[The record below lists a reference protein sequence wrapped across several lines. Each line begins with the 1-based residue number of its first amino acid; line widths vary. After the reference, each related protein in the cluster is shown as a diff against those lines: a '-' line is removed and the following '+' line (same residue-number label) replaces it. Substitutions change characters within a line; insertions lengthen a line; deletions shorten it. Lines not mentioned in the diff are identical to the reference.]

1 MGVCQT
7 KKPKRDSIKSF
18 SSKNSKSIP
27 YINPPFQTNKPND
40 SIDTNSI
47 NLKKEEF
54 QKSTNSKSEL
64 NDDSIKPPFKLLKN
78 SKAFYY
84 PNKGV
89 NETVIKIEI
98 DEKEK
103 SHPLNNEFIF
113 ILDISGSMGGYVN
126 QILTKAIPKVY
137 EKLNYPNEKKIHL
150 ITFESNSKYYH
161 WNKYDFMYSTIIGDG
176 GTNMSNVPLLLGEI
190 LDKIDKDSLVNILT
204 LSDGEIADQQLTLE
218 KAEKVYNTYNNK
230 FNYIN
235 SNAIRFLSYKNAN
248 PDTIALC
255 SLLNFNK
262 IKKSNLIEFNPDNLI
277 MTDDKL
283 EEFSNLIFENFKE
296 EISGWKISCE
306 NDEKKLR
313 IEPIG
318 ELKNQILLKQGSNTF
333 FYDGIIDNLPD
344 LVNVSSEEGIS
355 KSISFGE
362 NVNQGN
368 FYEIYKDTID
378 CIFDKVISNKVMNTD
393 ESKKRNQDFINY
405 IKLLE
410 TKTKETE
417 KIKTNNKLSSKLESI
432 ISNNEVSKLNSDQL
446 SDFIRKEKKECEN
459 ELKQIQKEIDKIT
472 KLDVNNND
480 CTILLIDNSKYMENY
495 IDNLIQNVIYQSLI
509 QLDLDTKHKIRIYGF
524 DDSEQS
530 VSLQKLK
537 NLHIDCDENERKI
550 CKVLDNIATLMINEP
565 NKKYNFICIFSG
577 EIEDQKDVR
586 ILAFKMLG
594 LREKI
599 RIKSRIVKYITNES
613 NFPKKENGQID
624 ESKNDDITYG
634 LIKQIDS
641 EGFYSCEPLV
651 IYENEEDDEKID
663 KFTQLFFNK
672 NNYNNKL

>member
-1 MGVCQT
+1 MG
-7 KKPKRDSIKSF
+7 P
-18 SSKNSKSIP
+18 
-27 YINPPFQTNKPND
+27 
-40 SIDTNSI
+40 
-47 NLKKEEF
+47 
-54 QKSTNSKSEL
+54 
-64 NDDSIKPPFKLLKN
+64 
-78 SKAFYY
+78 
-84 PNKGV
+84 
-89 NETVIKIEI
+89 
-98 DEKEK
+98 
-103 SHPLNNEFIF
+103 
-113 ILDISGSMGGYVN
+113 YVN
-126 QILTKAIPKVY
+126 QILTKVIPKVY
-137 EKLNYPNEKKIHL
+137 EKFNYPNEKKIYL
-150 ITFESNSKYYH
+150 ITFAMQSQYYH
-161 WNKYDFMYSTIIGDG
+161 WNKEEFMKSTIEGDG
-176 GTNMSNVPLLLGEI
+176 GSFIAGALDKLGEI
-190 LDKIDKDSLVNILT
+190 LNKIDKDSLVNILT
-204 LSDGEIADQQLTLE
+204 LSDGEIGDQLETLKKADKL
-218 KAEKVYNTYNNK
+218 YNTYYSK

-235 SNAIRFLSYKNAN
+235 SNAIRFLSYKNVI
-248 PDTIALC
+248 PETRALC

-262 IKKSNLIEFNPDNLI
+262 IKKSNLMEFNPHNPI
-277 MTDDKL
+277 MTNNKL

-344 LVNVSSEEGIS
+344 LVNVSSDEGS
-355 KSISFGE
+355 TKSISFGE
-362 NVNQGN
+362 DVNQEN
-368 FYEIYKDTID
+368 LNEIYKDTIY
-378 CIFDKVISNKVMNTD
+378 CIFDKVINNKVINTK
-393 ESKKRNQDFINY
+393 ESKKKNQDFINY

-410 TKTKETE
+410 TKTEETE
-417 KIKTNNKLSSKLESI
+417 KIKSNNKLSSKLESI
-432 ISNNEVSKLNSDQL
+432 TSDNEVSKLNSNQL
-446 SDFIRKEKKECEN
+446 NDFIQKEKKECEN

-651 IYENEEDDEKID
+651 IYENEEVNEKID

-672 NNYNNKL
+672 NIYNNKL

>member
-1 MGVCQT
+1 MGKCQSDNLKK
-7 KKPKRDSIKSF
+7 KKP
-18 SSKNSKSIP
+18 
-27 YINPPFQTNKPND
+27 INPPFETPD
-40 SIDTNSI
+40 
-47 NLKKEEF
+47 L
-54 QKSTNSKSEL
+54 STNSNSEL
-64 NDDSIKPPFKLLKN
+64 NNNSIKSP

-113 ILDISGSMGGYVN
+113 ILDISGSMGPYVN
-126 QILTKAIPKVY
+126 QILTKVIPKVY
-137 EKLNYPNEKKIHL
+137 EKFNYPNEKKIYL
-150 ITFESNSKYYH
+150 ITFAMQSQYYH
-161 WNKYDFMYSTIIGDG
+161 WNKEEFMKSTIEGDG
-176 GTNMSNVPLLLGEI
+176 GSFIAGALDKLGEI
-190 LDKIDKDSLVNILT
+190 LNKIDKDSLVNILT
-204 LSDGEIADQQLTLE
+204 LSDGEIGDQLETLKKADKL
-218 KAEKVYNTYNNK
+218 YNSYYSK

-235 SNAIRFLSYKNAN
+235 SNAIRFLSYKNVI
-248 PDTIALC
+248 PETRALC

-344 LVNVSSEEGIS
+344 LVNVSSDEGS
-355 KSISFGE
+355 TKSISFGE
-362 NVNQGN
+362 DVNQEN
-368 FYEIYKDTID
+368 LNEIYKDTIY
-378 CIFDKVISNKVMNTD
+378 CIFDKVINNKVINTK
-393 ESKKRNQDFINY
+393 ESKKKNQDFINY

-432 ISNNEVSKLNSDQL
+432 TSDNEVSKLNSNQL
-446 SDFIRKEKKECEN
+446 NDFIQKEKKECEN
-459 ELKQIQKEIDKIT
+459 ELKQIQKEIDKKIDKKT
-472 KLDVNNND
+472 KLKLNNND
-480 CTILLIDNSKYMENY
+480 CTILLIDNSKYMEKY
-495 IDNLIQNVIYQSLI
+495 IDNLIQKIIYQSLI
-509 QLDLDTKHKIRIYGF
+509 KLGLDTKYKIRIYGF
-524 DDSEQS
+524 DGTICNY
-530 VSLQKLK
+530 SLQKLK

-550 CKVLDNIATLMINEP
+550 CKVLETIATTMINEP

-577 EIEDQKDVR
+577 EIEDKNDVR
-586 ILAFKMLG
+586 ILAFRMLG

-651 IYENEEDDEKID
+651 IYENEEVNEKID